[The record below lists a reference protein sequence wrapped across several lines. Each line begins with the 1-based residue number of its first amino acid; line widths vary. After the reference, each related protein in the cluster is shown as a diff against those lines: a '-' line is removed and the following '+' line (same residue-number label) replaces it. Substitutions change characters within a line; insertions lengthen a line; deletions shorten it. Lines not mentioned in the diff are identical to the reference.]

1 MFYIL
6 KAVTQNVLH
15 SQGSRTQQSTFS
27 RQSHR
32 TICIL
37 KEAAQNVPDSQ
48 DRRTKRSFYILKAVT
63 QSVLLSQYSPTE
75 PSIFTR
81 QSNRAF
87 YILNAVTLNV
97 PFYIVNAAIQSMQ
110 CSHGSLTNFYILQTV
125 VQNVL
130 HSLRKFQI
138 LKAVAQNVLD
148 FQCSGSERS
157 RFSRH
162 SLRMF

>member
-1 MFYIL
+1 MHFFFYKLQSRARTHAVLVIGLNEFFGRKMRPPGQRGPVLKRNGKSSTEVLHAQGNRTELSTFSRMSHIMFYIL
-6 KAVTQNVLH
+6 KAVTQNDLH

-37 KEAAQNVPDSQ
+37 KAAAQNVPDSQ

-81 QSNRAF
+81 
-87 YILNAVTLNV
+87 
-97 PFYIVNAAIQSMQ
+97 
-110 CSHGSLTNFYILQTV
+110 
-125 VQNVL
+125 
-130 HSLRKFQI
+130 
-138 LKAVAQNVLD
+138 
-148 FQCSGSERS
+148 
-157 RFSRH
+157 
-162 SLRMF
+162 